1 MFLRKIMDF
10 VLIRLSLLFSCSSE
24 AVDIGGI
31 AGGVNN
37 GLYFIVEESAA
48 GR

>member
-1 MFLRKIMDF
+1 MDF

-31 AGGVNN
+31 AGGGNN
-37 GLYFIVEESAA
+37 DLYFIVDGLAA
-48 GR
+48 GT